1 LFGPANFTAFKQ
13 VLHRVFE
20 IWNFTVGLVPL
31 KGVQMMKFSTRG
43 VVAVAM
49 IAALGISAPAVA
61 TADTTT
67 TTAPTTTTTTA
78 THVDKPWQQWRKQEN
93 AYIKQLHVINKT
105 FRASVALARKEYWA
119 AIKAS
124 KGSGDRQA
132 ARAAARTA
140 LTLSIANA
148 MEARATALTTLGA
161 PPAPPAGA
169 PRSAY
174 IVALQAINQTYRNS
188 VAAADAAFAAAF
200 PSATTAAE
208 RLVVR
213 DTLNLAIA
221 QAAVVR
227 AAALL
232 ALGPPPASASGPT
245 PTTTTTVPATTTTV

>member
-1 LFGPANFTAFKQ
+1 
-13 VLHRVFE
+13 
-20 IWNFTVGLVPL
+20 
-31 KGVQMMKFSTRG
+31 MMKFTTRS
-43 VVAVAM
+43 VVVVAM
-49 IAALGISAPAVA
+49 IAGLGISAPAIA
-61 TADTTT
+61 TADT
-67 TTAPTTTTTTA
+67 TTAPTTTTTIA
-78 THVDKPWQQWRKQEN
+78 TTTTTIHKTSDAPWKKWRKTEN
-93 AYIKQLHVINKT
+93 AYIAQLKVINRT
-105 FRASVALARKEYWA
+105 FRATVDVARREYWA

-124 KGSGDRQA
+124 KGSDNRQA
-132 ARAAARTA
+132 ARAAARAA
-140 LTLSIANA
+140 LTVSIANA

-213 DTLNLAIA
+213 DTLNLAVA

-227 AAALL
+227 AAALV
-232 ALGPPPASASGPT
+232 ALGPPPASSATT
-245 PTTTTTVPATTTTV
+245 PTTTTTVPATTTTI

>member
-1 LFGPANFTAFKQ
+1 
-13 VLHRVFE
+13 
-20 IWNFTVGLVPL
+20 
-31 KGVQMMKFSTRG
+31 MMKFSTRG

-148 MEARATALTTLGA
+148 MEARATALTTLEA

>member
-1 LFGPANFTAFKQ
+1 MK
-13 VLHRVFE
+13 
-20 IWNFTVGLVPL
+20 
-31 KGVQMMKFSTRG
+31 KFSTRG

-61 TADTTT
+61 SATTT
-67 TTAPTTTTTTA
+67 TTAPTTTTTIA
-78 THVDKPWQQWRKQEN
+78 TTTTTVHVDKPWQKWRKQEN
-93 AYIKQLHVINKT
+93 AYIKQLHVINRT
-105 FRASVALARKEYWA
+105 FHASVDLARKEYWA

-132 ARAAARTA
+132 ARAAARAA

-161 PPAPPAGA
+161 PPAPPAGTA
-169 PRSAY
+169 RSAY

-200 PSATTAAE
+200 PGATTAAE

-232 ALGPPPASASGPT
+232 ALGPPPASSGGTT
-245 PTTTTTVPATTTTV
+245 PTTTTTVPATTTTL